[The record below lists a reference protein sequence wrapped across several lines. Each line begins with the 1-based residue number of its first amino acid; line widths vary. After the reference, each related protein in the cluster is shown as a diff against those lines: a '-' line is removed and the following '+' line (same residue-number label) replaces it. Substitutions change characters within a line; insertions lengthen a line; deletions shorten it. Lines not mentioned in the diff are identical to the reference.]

1 MAGGPGTMLEV
12 AGLDVD
18 IGPVPVLRG
27 VAIEVPT
34 GTMCGLIGRNGAGKT
49 TFMRSVMGALKAV
62 SGSVT
67 FDASDLISIP
77 VHHRAQL
84 GIGYMPEDR
93 RLVPNLTAEENILL
107 PAWATRNPDYQQRLE
122 WIYGLIP
129 EAAEFRN
136 RQAAALSG
144 GQQKMVA
151 LARALLV
158 GTKLLLLDEPMEGI
172 APVLV
177 RRIAD
182 ILADLKG
189 QGESVLVAESN
200 DSHIAELLDKSYV
213 IERGNVVQRG

>member
-1 MAGGPGTMLEV
+1 MLEV

-27 VAIEVPT
+27 VSIEVPT

-67 FDASDLISIP
+67 FDANDLTSIP
-77 VHHRAQL
+77 VHHRAQI

-107 PAWATRNPDYQQRLE
+107 PAWATRNTQIQQRMD

-129 EAAEFRN
+129 EAAEFRD
-136 RQAAALSG
+136 RPASVLSG

-172 APVLV
+172 APILV

-200 DSHIAELLDKSYV
+200 DSHIAGLLDKAYV
-213 IERGNVVQRG
+213 IERGNVVERG